1 MAIKLFFFTTDS
13 DNPPIPKITKQ
24 KLDPMQN
31 PAILSSNINDIL
43 SVVPEITV
51 IIAQVMLWLEKFLYK
66 LL

>member
-1 MAIKLFFFTTDS
+1 
-13 DNPPIPKITKQ
+13 
-24 KLDPMQN
+24 MQN

-51 IIAQVMLWLEKFLYK
+51 SIAQVMLWLEKFLYK

>member
-1 MAIKLFFFTTDS
+1 
-13 DNPPIPKITKQ
+13 
-24 KLDPMQN
+24 MQN